1 MIPVWTERNLW
12 VRDFIPENSSVID
25 WGCGKKDI
33 LRYYTPKEYLGIDID
48 PNADIIADFNQE
60 IPKISGKYDVGLALG
75 VLEYLED
82 YENFLKN
89 ISDSANVFLVLFLV
103 DRRKKEEWKNAFTSE
118 FAEEILRKNW
128 KNVKIERDKNY
139 LLGICSN

>member
-1 MIPVWTERNLW
+1 
-12 VRDFIPENSSVID
+12 
-25 WGCGKKDI
+25 
-33 LRYYTPKEYLGIDID
+33 
-48 PNADIIADFNQE
+48 
-60 IPKISGKYDVGLALG
+60 
-75 VLEYLED
+75 
-82 YENFLKN
+82 
-89 ISDSANVFLVLFLV
+89 VLFLV